1 MGWVL
6 TAAERNILRAVATT
20 AIPPGRLLP
29 GASEATVD
37 RVEGAL
43 ASLGSAVQTVIKGL
57 LWSLEL
63 GALPLQRGRFSTLP
77 FGRRLAA
84 LEALEKT
91 EATRLAL
98 RGLLVLIKLCYTD
111 DRSVYSAINCRW
123 EVERPAKLEPAKWRA
138 QMMEATALVDQ
149 DDLEC
154 DVVVVGTGA
163 GGAPLADALA
173 SHGLAVL
180 LVEEGQ
186 YFSRQDFTGRPMDMM
201 KKMYRRGGFTMAL
214 GNTAIAIP
222 VGKGVGGTT
231 LINSGTC
238 FRTPPQVLKSWKDA
252 HGVEGMSADELA
264 PYYERVEKFL
274 EVGPSSKKALGRVAE
289 LIAKGCDALGYSHH
303 PLNRNAPGCDGQ
315 GLCCFGC
322 PTDAK
327 RSTNVSYVPA
337 ALDHGAQLITGL
349 RVDRVLMEG
358 GRAAGVEG
366 VVKLP
371 LRDAR
376 VRIRAKATVLAC
388 GALHTPTLLLKQGLA
403 NRSDQVGRNLTIHP
417 APGAIAIMDEPV
429 SGWSSVPQGYSI
441 DEFKDE
447 GLMFEGATAPLEIA
461 SVTVSSFG
469 PKWTS
474 FLESLDRMLMFGFM
488 VKDTSRGRVK
498 PGANG
503 EPSIRYW
510 MNDHDVAKVRRGLGI
525 LSRVFFAAGAQEVH
539 LPIAGSAALKGL
551 DDVAAFEKAPL
562 AARHVD
568 ITAYHPL
575 GTCRIGPDPKTSVL
589 KPTHETHDV
598 ESLFVVDGSVM
609 PSSLGVN
616 PQMTIMA
623 MALKASEAVAKHVE
637 AAYARAA

>member
-1 MGWVL
+1 ML
-6 TAAERNILRAVATT
+6 SDAERRILHALATT

-29 GASEATVD
+29 GASHATVE
-37 RVEGAL
+37 RVEGVL
-43 ASLGSAVQTVIKGL
+43 ASMSPAVTRVIKGL

-63 GALPLQRGRFSTLP
+63 GALPLQRGRFSSLP

-84 LEALEKT
+84 LETFDSA

-98 RGLLVLIKLCYTD
+98 RGLLVLLKLAYTD
-111 DRSVYSAINCRW
+111 DRSVYAAINCRFG
-123 EVERPAKLEPAKWRA
+123 VEPPARLEPAKWRS
-138 QMMEATALVDQ
+138 QMVDGTTLAEQ

-154 DVVVVGTGA
+154 DVVIVGTGA

-173 SHGLAVL
+173 AQGLAVL

-186 YFSRQDFTGRPMDMM
+186 YFSRQDFTGRPLDMM
-201 KKMYRRGGFTMAL
+201 KKTYRRGGLSMAL

-222 VGKGVGGTT
+222 TGKGVGGTT

-238 FRTPPQVLKSWKDA
+238 FRTPPQVLQHWRDA
-252 HGVEGMSADELA
+252 LGVEGLSADELA

-274 EVGPSSKKALGRVAE
+274 EVGPSSKQALGRVAE
-289 LIAKGCDALGYSHH
+289 LIAKGCDTLGYSHH
-303 PLNRNAPGCDGQ
+303 PLDRNAPGCDGQ

-322 PTDAK
+322 PTEAK
-327 RSTNVSYVPA
+327 RSMNVSYVPA

-349 RVDRVLMEG
+349 RVDRVLMEN

-366 VVKLP
+366 AVQLP
-371 LRDAR
+371 LREAR
-376 VRIRAKATVLAC
+376 IRIRAKATVLAC
-388 GALHTPTLLLKQGLA
+388 GSLHTPVLLLKQGLA

-417 APGAIAIMDEPV
+417 APGAVAIMDEPV
-429 SGWSSVPQGYSI
+429 NGWSSVPQGYSI

-461 SVTVSSFG
+461 AVSVSSFG
-469 PKWTS
+469 PKWTR

-488 VKDTSRGRVK
+488 VKDTSRGRVT
-498 PGANG
+498 PGSGN

-510 MNDHDVAKVRRGLGI
+510 LNDHDVKKIRRGLGI
-525 LSRVFFAAGAQEVH
+525 LSRVFFAAGAREVH
-539 LPIAGSAALKGL
+539 LPIAGSDPLRSL
-551 DDVAAFEKAPL
+551 DDVGAFEKRAL

-568 ITAYHPL
+568 VTAYHPL
-575 GTCRIGPDPKTSVL
+575 GTCRMGPDPKSSVIGSD
-589 KPTHETHDV
+589 HQAHDV
-598 ESLFVVDGSVM
+598 DGLFICDGSVM

-623 MALKASEAVAKHVE
+623 MSLRAAEAIAKHVE